1 MPEVVLVFTGVV
13 VFAQMY
19 GLGTRQE
26 VGSIRALLSDTSL
39 LFRSLISVLVAMPLA
54 TLVIIF
60 LLPVRPEVALG
71 LAILAAAP
79 GAPLTTRRSEAA
91 AADFNYV
98 ASLQLL
104 LALLAV
110 VYTPFVL
117 FLFSHLPQVAVTP
130 VSLDTVAAQVG
141 LVTFLPAVLGW
152 ASARAVPRLRNRH
165 NKVVAIVSKGLYLLF
180 LAALLAALALL
191 PDLRQSL
198 AIGWT
203 TAFSVVILCA
213 VALAS
218 GYTLGGPVRSKRA
231 GLAIATIARNIGL
244 SLYIAEQSE
253 LSYPAIPTILLF
265 ALIGVCMAL
274 PASVVF
280 KRFLGGT

>member
-1 MPEVVLVFTGVV
+1 MPEVVLIFTGVV

-26 VGSIRALLSDTSL
+26 IGSFRSLLSDTSL
-39 LFRSLISVLVAMPLA
+39 LVRSLFSVLVVMPLA
-54 TLVIIF
+54 TCALILMF
-60 LLPVRPEVALG
+60 PVRPEVALG

-98 ASLQLL
+98 SSLQLL
-104 LALLAV
+104 LALSAV
-110 VYTPFVL
+110 VYTPLAL
-117 FLFSHLPQVAVTP
+117 FLFSHLPKVFVP
-130 VSLDTVAAQVG
+130 NVSLGAVAAQVG
-141 LVTFLPAVLGW
+141 LVTFLPAVLGFL
-152 ASARAVPRLRNRH
+152 SARAVPRLRNRH
-165 NKVVAIVSKGLYLLF
+165 NRIAAIVSKGLYLLF
-180 LAALLAALALL
+180 LVALLLAMMLL
-191 PDLRQSL
+191 PDLRNSL
-198 AIGWT
+198 AIGWN
-203 TAFSVVILCA
+203 TAFFIAVLCV

-218 GYTLGGPVRSKRA
+218 GYAFGGPVRSQRA

-253 LSYPAIPTILLF
+253 LTYPAIPTILLF
-265 ALIGVCMAL
+265 ALIGVCLAL

-280 KRFLGGT
+280 KRYSHDS